1 VAGHSSTRT
10 FNPTI
15 DVVPVI
21 FVLDNHRASKNDLTS
36 RVHESK
42 DHSSG
47 KADVDDAVNV
57 SIEWTVFI

>member
-1 VAGHSSTRT
+1 MAGHSSTRT

-21 FVLDNHRASKNDLTS
+21 FVLDSHRASKIDLTS
-36 RVHESK
+36 RVHDNT

-57 SIEWTVFI
+57 SMEWTVFI